1 MNRMKLLALAAT
13 TLLASL
19 LAACTSFAP
28 VYGDRSGAGMAS
40 VRFNFASP
48 DSRLEQ
54 IVLDRLKLAF
64 PGQAGQ
70 DDPLLDIDVTTSS
83 LPGSQS
89 NAFSVARPVNTR
101 VEAMLTVTRDDA
113 VEFSAT
119 RFADTAY
126 QSGKL
131 TPVDIASATGAQET
145 AARSVAEALRAAI
158 LSGYRPAAQ

>member
-1 MNRMKLLALAAT
+1 MKLLALAAT
-13 TLLASL
+13 ALLASFL
-19 LAACTSFAP
+19 TACTSFAP
-28 VYGDRSGAGMAS
+28 VYGDRSGAGMET

-54 IVLDRLKLAF
+54 IILDRLKLAF
-64 PGQAGQ
+64 PGEAGPG
-70 DDPLLDIDVTTSS
+70 DPVLDIAVTTSS

-89 NAFSVARPVNTR
+89 NAFLVARPANTR
-101 VEAMLTVTRDDA
+101 VEAALTIARDDA

-158 LSGYRPAAQ
+158 LAGYRTE

>member
-1 MNRMKLLALAAT
+1 MNRTKFLALAAT
-13 TLLASL
+13 ALLASFL
-19 LAACTSFAP
+19 TACTSLAP
-28 VYGDRSGAGMAS
+28 VYGDRSGTGMES

-64 PGQAGQ
+64 PGEAGP
-70 DDPLLDIDVTTSS
+70 DDPVLDISVATSS

-89 NAFSVARPVNTR
+89 NAFSVARPVNMR
-101 VEAMLTVTRDDA
+101 VEATLTLTRNDA
-113 VEFSAT
+113 IEFTAT

-131 TPVDIASATGAQET
+131 TPVDIASVAGAQET
-145 AARSVAEALRAAI
+145 AARSVAEALRAAV
-158 LSGYRPAAQ
+158 LARYRPTLQ

>member
-1 MNRMKLLALAAT
+1 VNRTKLLALATT
-13 TLLASL
+13 TLLAGL
-19 LAACTSFAP
+19 LTACTSFAP
-28 VYGDRSGAGMAS
+28 VYGDRSGAGMEA

-64 PGQAGQ
+64 PGQAGP
-70 DDPLLDIDVTTSS
+70 DDPLLDINVSTSS
-83 LPGSQS
+83 LPRSQS
-89 NAFSVARPVNTR
+89 NAFPIAKPVNTR
-101 VEAMLTVTRDDA
+101 VEATLTVTRDGE

-131 TPVDIASATGAQET
+131 TPVDIASATGAPQT
-145 AARSVAEALRAAI
+145 AARSVAEALRAAV
-158 LSGYRPAAQ
+158 LASYRPTLQ